1 MRLEFTHSH
10 IYPGATASL
19 TGEQAELGER
29 TTCLVELSDGVVLST
44 SCLIQG
50 GGDHAIHAGLPD
62 RPWGK
67 DSGEGLGAAEGS
79 GNRRL
84 EGKIKG
90 CRVALAALP
99 DPSGCWV

>member
-19 TGEQAELGER
+19 TGEQAETGER

-50 GGDHAIHAGLPD
+50 GGMLSMPD
-62 RPWGK
+62 YLTARGAKIPAK
-67 DSGEGLGAAEGS
+67 DWVLRKDLETGAWKAKS
-79 GNRRL
+79 
-84 EGKIKG
+84 K
-90 CRVALAALP
+90 VA
-99 DPSGCWV
+99 V

>member
-19 TGEQAELGER
+19 TGEQAEPGER

-50 GGDHAIHAGLPD
+50 GEIMLSMPGYLTARGAKIPA
-62 RPWGK
+62 K
-67 DSGEGLGAAEGS
+67 DWVLRKDLETGAWKAKS
-79 GNRRL
+79 
-84 EGKIKG
+84 K
-90 CRVALAALP
+90 VA
-99 DPSGCWV
+99 V

>member
-29 TTCLVELSDGVVLST
+29 ATCLVELSDGVVLST

-50 GGDHAIHAGLPD
+50 G
-62 RPWGK
+62 
-67 DSGEGLGAAEGS
+67 
-79 GNRRL
+79 
-84 EGKIKG
+84 
-90 CRVALAALP
+90 
-99 DPSGCWV
+99 

>member
-50 GGDHAIHAGLPD
+50 GEIMLFTPD
-62 RPWGK
+62 YLTARGAKIPAK
-67 DSGEGLGAAEGS
+67 DWVLRKDLETGAWKAKS
-79 GNRRL
+79 
-84 EGKIKG
+84 K
-90 CRVALAALP
+90 VA
-99 DPSGCWV
+99 V

>member
-44 SCLIQG
+44 NCLVQDGEIILSMPSYLTARG
-50 GGDHAIHAGLPD
+50 AKIPA
-62 RPWGK
+62 K
-67 DSGEGLGAAEGS
+67 DWVLRKDVETGAWKAKSKGAE
-79 GNRRL
+79 
-84 EGKIKG
+84 
-90 CRVALAALP
+90 
-99 DPSGCWV
+99 